1 LPDYE
6 ALTLYALFAPAKTPK
21 RIVDLINQEVVDA
34 LNKPEVRQSLI
45 KSGNEATPSTP
56 EGLAKIIDDDIL
68 RWGKIIREA
77 NITVD

>member
-1 LPDYE
+1 M
-6 ALTLYALFAPAKTPK
+6 
-21 RIVDLINQEVVDA
+21 
-34 LNKPEVRQSLI
+34 

-56 EGLAKIIDDDIL
+56 EGLAKIIDDDIF